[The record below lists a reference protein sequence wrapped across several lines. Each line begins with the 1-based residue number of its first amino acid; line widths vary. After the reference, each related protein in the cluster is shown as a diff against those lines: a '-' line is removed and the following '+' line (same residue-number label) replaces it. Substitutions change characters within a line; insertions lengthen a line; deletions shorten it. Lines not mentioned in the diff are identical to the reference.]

1 MTGLLLLYY
10 EFFKVGL
17 FAMGGGLADKYDWF
31 TREMIGDMIAVS
43 ESTPGPIG
51 VNMATYTGF
60 QNAGPV
66 GAVVATLGLITPS
79 IIIIII
85 IAQFLKK
92 FSESKAVQDVFYT
105 LRPAVTGLIGAVA
118 VSLILGEV
126 IDKNA
131 VASGVLEM
139 LKFKEIV
146 WFVLLVVLTNKYK
159 KHPLF
164 YVGISAA
171 VGVLLSF

>member
-1 MTGLLLLYY
+1 M
-10 EFFKVGL
+10 
-17 FAMGGGLADKYDWF
+17 
-31 TREMIGDMIAVS
+31 
-43 ESTPGPIG
+43 
-51 VNMATYTGF
+51 
-60 QNAGPV
+60 
-66 GAVVATLGLITPS
+66 
-79 IIIIII
+79 
-85 IAQFLKK
+85 
-92 FSESKAVQDVFYT
+92 
-105 LRPAVTGLIGAVA
+105 RPAVTGLIGAVA